1 MMIRTKKELT
11 RSAWAIFSNR
21 NRGEKTMKRRALL
34 IAGLLAALGC
44 LQTSIAGQR
53 GFTDLQ
59 APAAVS
65 PHGPRIHTDFGKIPL
80 QFLPNKG
87 QVDGPAVFY
96 VPGKDKTI
104 YFAVGGL
111 TYVLHGQQESTP
123 ERWVVKLDFVGSN
136 PEAVPTSVEESGAV
150 ISYFKGK
157 PDAWQTG
164 LSASSRIIYREL
176 WPGIDLVYQGT
187 FDRLKYEFVVRPGAD
202 PARIKLAVRG
212 AETFGHTADGRLK
225 IQTPAGGFEDDA
237 PVAYQEIGGVR
248 REVPVSYD
256 LDAKRY
262 GFSVGSFDPG
272 QTLVIDPSTLIYC
285 GFIGGGGDDRGHAIA
300 VDREGCA
307 YIAGLTA
314 SPSLPVTV
322 GPDPTS
328 NGSVDAFVAKVNAEG
343 TGLVYCGFLGGSDD
357 DSGHGVGVDASGNA
371 YVAGRTRSSHATF
384 PVFIGPDLTYNSGT
398 MATYGDAFVAKVG
411 ASGTSLEYCG
421 YIGGADED
429 FAHGIAVDAAGNAF
443 VVGTTQSTHA
453 TFPVAVGPDLSHNTG
468 SDAFIAKV
476 DPTGARLVY
485 CGYIGGNGGDGGYG
499 VALDTSGCAYVT
511 GGVYPTLDDQDQP
524 RLPLFPAAGG
534 PDLTWNGAGDA
545 FVAKVAA
552 NGSSL
557 LYCGYIGGS
566 SSERG
571 LGIAVDGAGCAYVTG
586 ETLSTEATFPVKVGP
601 DLIYHP
607 REGSE
612 GGWADAF
619 LAKVDAA
626 GTGLVYCG
634 YIGGSEDDFGYGVA
648 VDASGSAYVTGE
660 THSDQTS
667 FPVLNWPYRKAG
679 GSWDAF
685 VTKVLPSGAGLA
697 YSGFIGGGGTDGG
710 RGIAVDA
717 AGCAYITGTTNSHDL
732 PTVVGPDLI
741 WHISEDVLVAKVPA
755 IPVVYGPEITSL
767 SPSSI
772 AVFDPDFTLNV
783 LGTGFVEGSLINFNY
798 ETIAETVYISP
809 TQLQALVPGNFH
821 SGGGI
826 PVVVYNP
833 GVEVSHEAFLNVINP
848 VPALDSIE
856 PTLVTGG
863 YGGTLNISGSNFVDT
878 AIGRLNGQDVNSG
891 ISWIGSGY
899 ISVPADR
906 VSHSGNVSVTVFNP
920 PPGGG
925 TSNAL
930 TLTVTGFTLS
940 ATPNPA
946 TVTAGK
952 TAIYT
957 IQVTPEFGPFN
968 NSITFTRG
976 DLPRGCGAS
985 FNPRVLTP
993 VASPGTI
1000 TLTVTTK
1007 ADSGSAAGALS
1018 GASPVGPLAA
1028 GVFVLLW
1035 GLWPRIFARGAFV
1048 LTRGRRWMLASAA
1061 LVLFLMVSGCGTDG
1075 GGGNNNP
1082 TGTPKGTYAVT
1093 INATSGA
1100 MTVPLTV
1107 TLVVN

>member
-1 MMIRTKKELT
+1 MRKGLVLVLVPI
-11 RSAWAIFSNR
+11 
-21 NRGEKTMKRRALL
+21 ALS
-34 IAGLLAALGC
+34 AGLLLAGR
-44 LQTSIAGQR
+44 AGQR
-53 GFTDLQ
+53 DFTNFQ

-65 PHGPRIHTDFGKIPL
+65 PQGPRIYTDFGKIPL
-80 QFLPNKG
+80 QFLSNKG

-111 TYVLHGQQESTP
+111 TYVLHGQRESTP
-123 ERWVVKLDFVGSN
+123 VRWVVKLDFVGSN
-136 PEAVPTSVEESGAV
+136 PETVPTSVEESGTV

-164 LSASSRIIYREL
+164 LSASSKIIYREL
-176 WPGIDLVYQGT
+176 WPGVDLVYQGT

-202 PARIKLAVRG
+202 PARIRLAVRG
-212 AETFGHTADGRLK
+212 AETFGLTADGRLK

-248 REVPVSYD
+248 RNVPISYD
-256 LDAKRY
+256 LNAKRY
-262 GFSVGSFDPG
+262 GFSVGGYDRG
-272 QTLVIDPSTLIYC
+272 QTLVIDPSTLVYC
-285 GFIGGGGDDRGHAIA
+285 GFIGGGSDEQGKAIA
-300 VDREGCA
+300 LDSEGCA
-307 YIAGLTA
+307 YVTGWTE
-314 SPSLPVTV
+314 SQSSFPVVV
-322 GPDPTS
+322 GPDLTP
-328 NGSVDAFVAKVNAEG
+328 NGSFPDLDAFVAKIDA
-343 TGLVYCGFLGGSDD
+343 TGAALVYCGFIGGTKSDIGYGIAV
-357 DSGHGVGVDASGNA
+357 DSWGNA
-371 YVAGRTRSSHATF
+371 YVAGATLSPQASF
-384 PVFIGPDLTYNSGT
+384 PVLIGPDLTYNGGDF
-398 MATYGDAFVAKVG
+398 YGDAFVAKVD
-411 ASGTSLEYCG
+411 AAGTSLDYCG
-421 YIGGADED
+421 YIGGDKDDLAR
-429 FAHGIAVDAAGNAF
+429 AIAVDAAGSAY
-443 VVGTTQSTHA
+443 VAGVAQSTEA
-453 TFPVAVGPDLSHNTG
+453 NFPVSVGPDLSFNTG
-468 SDAFIAKV
+468 SDAFVAKV
-476 DPTGARLVY
+476 APSGATLTY
-485 CGYIGGNGGDGGYG
+485 CGYIGGNGGDSADGI
-499 VALDTSGCAYVT
+499 AIDAAGCAYVT
-511 GGVYPTLDDQDQP
+511 GSTLPTLDDHGQP
-524 RLPLFPAAGG
+524 RLPLFPTTVG
-534 PDLTWNGAGDA
+534 PDLTYNGASDA

-566 SSERG
+566 TYDRTH
-571 LGIAVDGAGCAYVTG
+571 GIAVDSAGCAYVTG
-586 ETLSTEATFPVKVGP
+586 ETLSTEVTFPVKVGP
-601 DLIYHP
+601 GLIYHP
-607 REGSE
+607 RAGSL
-612 GGWADAF
+612 GDGYDAF
-619 LAKVDAA
+619 LAKVDAS
-626 GTGLVYCG
+626 GSNLVYCG
-634 YIGGSEDDFGYGVA
+634 YIGGSEDDFGYGIA
-648 VDASGSAYVTGE
+648 VDAAGNAYVTGE
-660 THSDQTS
+660 TDAAQSSWAVAPPGQST
-667 FPVLNWPYRKAG
+667 FPVRNWPYRKA
-679 GSWDAF
+679 DYTRLMEAF
-685 VTKVLPSGAGLA
+685 VAKVLPSGAGLA

-755 IPVVYGPEITSL
+755 IPVIYGPEITSL

-798 ETIAETVYISP
+798 ETIAETLYISP

-833 GVEVSHEAFLNVINP
+833 GVEVSHEAFLDVINP
-848 VPALDSIE
+848 VPVLDSIE

-946 TVTAGK
+946 TVTAGQ

-985 FNPRVLTP
+985 FNPGVLTP
-993 VASPGTI
+993 GTSPGTI

-1007 ADSGSAAGALS
+1007 ADTGSAAGTLAGTVPL
-1018 GASPVGPLAA
+1018 GPPAA
-1028 GVFVLLW
+1028 GLLFLLLA
-1035 GLWPRIFARGAFV
+1035 LWLRAFARGLSA
-1048 LTRGRRWMLASAA
+1048 LPPRRRWVLAGAA
-1061 LVLFLMVSGCGTDG
+1061 LFLFLTVSGCGTG
-1075 GGGNNNP
+1075 GGDDKQHVP
-1082 TGTPKGTYAVT
+1082 GTPKGTHAVT
-1093 INATSGA
+1093 VNATSGT
-1100 MTVPLTV
+1100 MTVSKTLTM
-1107 TLVVN
+1107 VVQ